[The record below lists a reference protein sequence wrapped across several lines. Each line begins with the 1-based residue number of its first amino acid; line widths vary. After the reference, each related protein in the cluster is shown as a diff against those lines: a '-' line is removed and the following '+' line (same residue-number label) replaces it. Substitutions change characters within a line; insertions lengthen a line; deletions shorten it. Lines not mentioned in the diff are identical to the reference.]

1 MVAWPLNLVEIIMR
15 EIVFPKKDMPLRDDV
30 RVLGTLVGEV
40 LAEQHGDEFLQLVES
55 VRRTAIGRREQQAG
69 YADRLGAL
77 LAGKSVESVEQ
88 LVRAFSVYFQVV
100 NLAEKVHRIRRRRD
114 YLRRGEIAQPGGLL
128 ATMKGLDSFP
138 FKELKDA
145 LTELHIQPVMTAHPT
160 EATRRSLLEK
170 EQFILRRL
178 VERLDP
184 SRTPQEEAAALARI
198 KAAISSTWQT
208 ELYPEARMSVRNEME
223 NVLFYLTDV
232 LYPVVPPFYEG
243 LHQAIQATWPSAS
256 MVELPNLLRFGS
268 WVGGDM
274 DGNPNVSATTIK
286 ESLEYH
292 RREII
297 GCYLPEVKSLA
308 RFLSQSLAEVAVST
322 DLQER
327 LDKYLQLL
335 PLTAAKIPQRHRH
348 MPYRCLLIL
357 MGERLQR
364 VLDDAECRYKS
375 TAEFAEDL
383 QLIAQSL
390 QANRGENAGL
400 FAVRRLQQREKV
412 FGFHLTTL
420 DIRQDALVHRQVI
433 GQVLGI
439 ADWLE
444 LDADTRAD
452 TLSRQLIADSLPGFK
467 ETLAIKKTLGVFR
480 CIAWGQQTFGQH
492 ALGPFIISMTQ
503 GADDVLSILFLAKLA
518 GMQQENGGISID
530 VAPLLETVD
539 DLQHGEAI
547 LQRLFEDSVYKLH
560 LETRQQRQIVMIGYS
575 DSNKDGGIVSARWA
589 LATAQRKLS
598 KLAATYSIKLGFFHG
613 RGGTVS
619 RGGGN
624 NANSILGAPGN
635 TVNGF
640 LRVTEQGEVI
650 NHKYGNRSLAERNLE
665 LMTAAT
671 LKTSLLPAAE
681 PKASWQQVMTKM
693 AQLSKRH
700 YRELVFESPL
710 FIEYFRHA
718 TPIDVIERMAIG
730 SRPASRRSGGG
741 VENLRAIPWVFSWAQ
756 CRIGLPAVYGLGTAL
771 QQAVDEFGIS
781 LLREMS
787 SEWQMF
793 ANLLGDVEMVLAK
806 TDLDIGVK
814 YRQLAPEA
822 SQQIFSTI
830 ATEIKLASSVLLEVQ
845 QQSDLLENAP
855 TLKRSIRLRNPYV
868 DPMSLL
874 QIDLLNRW
882 RATKRQDNDLLE
894 ALFTTVNGIS
904 RGIQSTG

>member
-1 MVAWPLNLVEIIMR
+1 MVAWPLNLAEIIMR

-30 RVLGTLVGEV
+30 RVLGALVGEV

-55 VRRTAIGRREQQAG
+55 VRRTAIGRREQQADD
-69 YADRLGAL
+69 AERLEAL
-77 LAGKSVESVEQ
+77 LAGKNVETVEQ

-114 YLRRGEIAQPGGLL
+114 YLRRGEVSQPGGLL
-128 ATMKGLDSFP
+128 ATMQ
-138 FKELKDA
+138 ELKDFTLEKLMDA
-145 LTELHIQPVMTAHPT
+145 LADLYIQPVMTAHPT

-170 EQFILRRL
+170 EQFILRLL

-198 KAAISSTWQT
+198 KAAISSAWQT

-243 LHQAIQATWPSAS
+243 LQQSIQANWPASA
-256 MVELPNLLRFGS
+256 VELPDLLRFGS

-286 ESLEYH
+286 ASLEYH

-297 GCYLPEVKSLA
+297 GCYIPEVKSLS

-322 DLQER
+322 ALQVR
-327 LDKYLQLL
+327 LDTYLQLL
-335 PLTAAKIPQRHRH
+335 PQAAEKIPQRHRQ
-348 MPYRCLLIL
+348 MPYRCFLRLIS
-357 MGERLQR
+357 ERLQR
-364 VLDDAECRYKS
+364 VLDAEVCGYKS
-375 TAEFAEDL
+375 TSEFAEDL
-383 QLIAQSL
+383 QLVAESL

-400 FAVRRLQQREKV
+400 FAVRRLQLREKT

-433 GQVLGI
+433 GQVLGDT
-439 ADWLE
+439 DWSQ

-452 TLSRQLIADSLPGFK
+452 ILSKQLEADTLPVFT
-467 ETLAIKKTLGVFR
+467 ETPEIKATLDVFR

-503 GADDVLSILFLAKLA
+503 GADDVLSILLLAKLA
-518 GMQQENGGISID
+518 GMQQENGKISID

-547 LQRLFEDSVYKLH
+547 LQRLFDDSIYKRH

-598 KLAATYSIKLGFFHG
+598 KLATTYAVKLGFFHG

-681 PKASWQQVMTKM
+681 PRASWQQVMTKM
-693 AQLSKRH
+693 AQVSKRH

-787 SEWQMF
+787 SEWLMF
-793 ANLLGDVEMVLAK
+793 ANLLRDVEMVLAK
-806 TDLDIGVK
+806 TDLEIGVK
-814 YRQLAPEA
+814 YRHLAPEA
-822 SQQIFSTI
+822 SQPIFSTI
-830 ATEIKLASSVLLEVQ
+830 AIEIKLASSVLLEVQ
-845 QQSDLLENAP
+845 QQSELLENAP

-894 ALFTTVNGIS
+894 ALLTTVNGIS